1 MGPKHQARGNEPNQ
15 IECVVV
21 QTHRHYA
28 GGFYQVGRRTE
39 RHRNAS
45 GVPVFAAAR
54 MALRSRPARVPQDEL
69 DFVTR
74 DADIAQLTVGKLRQ
88 LAALPRSFGHG
99 QAVAGA
105 LAPPLRQAPRR
116 GRTNARTSSDRCAI
130 CRPSARIGT
139 GE

>member
-15 IECVVV
+15 IERVVV

-28 GGFYQVGRRTE
+28 GGFYQVARRTA

-74 DADIAQLTVGKLRQ
+74 DADIAQLTVRKLRQ

-105 LAPPLRQAPRR
+105 LAAERMKIVHRQRGALPLVRDLR
-116 GRTNARTSSDRCAI
+116 
-130 CRPSARIGT
+130 
-139 GE
+139 